1 MSYVTNSKERIFIRY
16 LLLLFVSFLF
26 LAGCGSNDTEEP
38 AEENTEPTEG
48 TEEDAK
54 DNSVED
60 KEGTGSGEGAE
71 TDTEGTDSEGD
82 TSEEESTEET
92 EDSTGEDKSH
102 EDSDRDDEA
111 ETETEESGSE
121 GENGTEE
128 DDSSDSSSSETNS
141 ASADTEDSD
150 SEDSLSSDMDSDVT
164 EEPESAGIS
173 FDVTE
178 ESITG
183 LDGTEMTSMFE
194 LNSGI
199 GELLAS
205 AKESDASVED
215 VLMPKEDVTTYYAET
230 FMVIN
235 MFTGDSEEPA
245 DSDATGL
252 TAEIDE
258 SEDFEIFSGM
268 YDAAQDAIVP
278 YAYAN
283 TDSLFVYESGMW
295 NDYTGQADADEVYYA
310 SYSNLYDAFMESAD
324 VMNVSEDDEYYYV
337 HNIGTESVLHD
348 TFGKLFSVEFTNADL
363 EKQKNG
369 VVGVIDKENN
379 ELLKIAYLSYA
390 PGMNEGE
397 ELFIEVSSILDDYGE
412 FDDGI
417 TVPEGLYE

>member
-1 MSYVTNSKERIFIRY
+1 M
-16 LLLLFVSFLF
+16 LLFVSFLF

-38 AEENTEPTEG
+38 ADDNAEEVEETEDEG
-48 TEEDAK
+48 SDA
-54 DNSVED
+54 SVKD
-60 KEGTGSGEGAE
+60 KEGTGSDEEAD
-71 TDTEGTDSEGD
+71 TDTEGTDSESD

-92 EDSTGEDKSH
+92 EETEDTTGEDRGS
-102 EDSDRDDEA
+102 EDSDRDDES
-111 ETETEESGSE
+111 EDDTEES
-121 GENGTEE
+121 ENGTEE
-128 DDSSDSSSSETNS
+128 DDSSDSSSSEKNS

-150 SEDSLSSDMDSDVT
+150 SEDSLSSDTDSDVT

-178 ESITG
+178 EPITG
-183 LDGTEMTSMFE
+183 LDGSEMTSMFE

-205 AKESDASVED
+205 AEESDASVED

-295 NDYTGQADADEVYYA
+295 NDYTGQADADEVYYG

-348 TFGKLFSVEFTNADL
+348 TFGKVFSVEFTNADL

-369 VVGVIDKENN
+369 VVGVIDKKNN
-379 ELLKIAYLSYA
+379 ELLKIAYLTYA
-390 PGMNEGE
+390 PGLQEGE

>member
-1 MSYVTNSKERIFIRY
+1 M
-16 LLLLFVSFLF
+16 
-26 LAGCGSNDTEEP
+26 D
-38 AEENTEPTEG
+38 
-48 TEEDAK
+48 
-54 DNSVED
+54 D
-60 KEGTGSGEGAE
+60 KEGTGSDEEAD
-71 TDTEGTDSEGD
+71 TDTEGTDSESEGD
-82 TSEEESTEET
+82 ASDEESDEES
-92 EDSTGEDKSH
+92 EDTTGEDRSN
-102 EDSDRDDEA
+102 EDSERDDEA
-111 ETETEESGSE
+111 EEES
-121 GENGTEE
+121 GTEE
-128 DDSSDSSSSETNS
+128 DDSSDSSSSDEDS
-141 ASADTEDSD
+141 ASAASKDSD
-150 SEDSLSSDMDSDVT
+150 SEEGTEEDDSDGEDSLSAETDSDDA
-164 EEPESAGIS
+164 EKSQSAGIN
-173 FDVTE
+173 FDVAKE
-178 ESITG
+178 QITG

-199 GELLAS
+199 GAMLDS
-205 AKESDASVED
+205 ADESDASVED
-215 VLMPKEDVTTYYAET
+215 ILMPKEDVTTYYAET

-235 MFTGDSEEPA
+235 MFTGDSEQPA
-245 DSDATGL
+245 DSDAAGL

-390 PGMNEGE
+390 PGLNEGE